1 MAGAFGRWVK
11 GVVRATL
18 VPGLFALVA
27 AYFVLHAIHGDRG
40 LLARERHQAILAE
53 ARQALAEAEAER
65 DALERRVAGLR
76 GGRIERDTLEERA
89 RGLLNLYAR
98 DEIVIPYGP
107 DQRLY

>member
-1 MAGAFGRWVK
+1 MIGAMGRWTK
-11 GVVRATL
+11 AMLRATI

-40 LLARERHQAILAE
+40 LMARERHEAILIE
-53 ARQALAEAEAER
+53 SRQALAEAEAER

-76 GGRIERDTLEERA
+76 GERIERDTLEERA

-98 DEIVIPYGP
+98 DEIVIPYAP
-107 DQRLY
+107 DQRLF

>member
-1 MAGAFGRWVK
+1 MVGAAGRWAR

-40 LLARERHQAILAE
+40 LLARERTEAILIE
-53 ARQALAEAEAER
+53 ARQVLAETEAER
-65 DALERRVAGLR
+65 DVLERRVAGLR
-76 GGRIERDTLEERA
+76 GERIERDTLEERA

-98 DEIVIPYGP
+98 DEIVIPYAP
-107 DQRLY
+107 DERLF

>member
-1 MAGAFGRWVK
+1 MIGAVGRWA
-11 GVVRATL
+11 RAAL
-18 VPGLFALVA
+18 RAIAVPGLFALVA

-40 LLARERHQAILAE
+40 VLAREWHEAILAE

-76 GGRIERDTLEERA
+76 GERIERDTLEERA